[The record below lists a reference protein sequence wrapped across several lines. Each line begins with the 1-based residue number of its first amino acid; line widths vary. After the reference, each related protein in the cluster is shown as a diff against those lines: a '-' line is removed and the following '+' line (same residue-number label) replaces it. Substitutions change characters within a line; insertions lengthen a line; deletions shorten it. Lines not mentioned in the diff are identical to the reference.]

1 MTIWSDGLAFGSGG
15 LVGFSLGLIGG
26 GGSIL
31 ATPLLLYVVG
41 LTPPHLAIG
50 TGALAVAANAFLNF
64 TNYAR
69 RGTVRWRS
77 ALVFAIVGSVGAFV
91 GSSVGKAINGDRL
104 LFLFGLLM
112 LVVGGLMLRTKRS
125 APVTAQDEDA
135 RPWLAAASESAAAF

>member
-1 MTIWSDGLAFGSGG
+1 MTVTIWSAGLAVGSGG

-50 TGALAVAANAFLNF
+50 TGALAVAANAFLSF

-69 RGTVRWRS
+69 KGAVRWRS
-77 ALVFAIVGSVGAFV
+77 ALIFAVIGSIGAFA

-112 LVVGGLMLRTKRS
+112 LV
-125 APVTAQDEDA
+125 
-135 RPWLAAASESAAAF
+135 